1 MHVNTNDVVISQSN
15 SIAYN
20 KSFTKILR
28 IFHIIA
34 IWGLVLTGQTMLMSP
49 KGRNACSDGL
59 VKSWERDFIIC
70 NTITL

>member
-15 SIAYN
+15 SIAYD

-34 IWGLVLTGQTMLMSP
+34 IWGLVFG
-49 KGRNACSDGL
+49 ADGADHADESKRTKRL
-59 VKSWERDFIIC
+59 Q
-70 NTITL
+70 